1 MVRTGIMITT
11 TVVLIITEN
20 NLAQEYIFRASGNIH
35 TLKCKFRM
43 TSCKQRL
50 QKLCAFSYGLHL
62 YNFTY
67 INKVLL
73 LKL

>member
-11 TVVLIITEN
+11 TTVVITEN
-20 NLAQEYIFRASGNIH
+20 KKAQEYIFTASGNVH
-35 TLKCKFRM
+35 TLKCEFRM
-43 TSCKQRL
+43 PSCKQRL
-50 QKLCAFSYGLHL
+50 QKLCAFRYGLHL